1 MSVPTATAG
10 PRDVGGRTVGP
21 IGLGCM
27 PMSHAYTLEE
37 CDDAASIRVV
47 HQALDLGVALFDTA
61 DIYGPYTNERLLGRA
76 LRDRRDEAVI
86 ATKVGLVPDG
96 DRLARDGRPAH
107 IRRACDASLTRLGTD
122 RIDLLQL
129 HRVDPKVPIEETW
142 GALAGLV
149 AAGKVRTLGISHATV
164 DDLDRAH
171 AVHPVAALQT
181 ELSIWAR
188 DALGSL
194 LPWCARHGAAVL
206 AFSPLG
212 RGYLT
217 GVVRTSRFGPRDSRV
232 RDPRFTE
239 TAMAANQVI
248 VAGIERVA
256 RRHGATPAQVALAWT
271 LAQGPHVVPIPGT
284 KKARWLA
291 ENVRAA
297 ELRLSAADLRDLDA
311 LPEPRAD
318 TL

>member
-1 MSVPTATAG
+1 MSAPPAAAAG
-10 PRDVGGRTVGP
+10 PRVVGDRTVGP
-21 IGLGCM
+21 VGLGCM

-47 HQALDLGVALFDTA
+47 HRALDLGVVLFDTA

-76 LRDRRDEAVI
+76 LRDRRDEAMI
-86 ATKVGLVPDG
+86 ATKAGLVPDG

-129 HRVDPKVPIEETW
+129 HRVDPEVPIEETW
-142 GALAGLV
+142 GAMSGLV
-149 AAGKVRTLGISHATV
+149 TAGKVRTLGISHATV
-164 DDLDRAH
+164 DDLARAH
-171 AVHPVAALQT
+171 AVHPVAALQV
-181 ELSIWAR
+181 ELSIWERAP
-188 DALGSL
+188 LGAL

-217 GVVRTSRFGPRDSRV
+217 GALRTSRFGPRDSRI

-239 TAMAANQVI
+239 TAMTANQVI
-248 VAGIERVA
+248 VAGVRRVA
-256 RRHGATPAQVALAWT
+256 GRHGATPAQVALAWA

-284 KKARWLA
+284 KKTRWLE

-297 ELRLSAADLRDLDA
+297 AVRLSATDLHELDA
-311 LPEPRAD
+311 LPEPRAG
-318 TL
+318 